1 MQKTIIAKYV
11 FIALTVLVVCLLTLT
26 LIVRFYK
33 DSNGATLLDHAIENN
48 SLIQVKCLVALGAD
62 VKYDFGF
69 TALHDAAY
77 NGSLEIVQWL
87 AEHGLDVK
95 AKDDDGC
102 TALYFACI
110 NGNPELVKWLVEQGV
125 DVNAKNAYGK
135 TALHEAAWRK
145 GRLELVQYLVER
157 GAEVNIA
164 DCEFPVLH
172 NAASAGDL
180 EVVQWLVEHG
190 ADINAKDMWGR
201 TVLHSAAYGDSVEL
215 IQWLV
220 EQGLDINATD
230 NAGETPLDKVCRRN
244 NAVTQWLREHG
255 AKESKQ

>member
-1 MQKTIIAKYV
+1 MQKTNIAKYV

-33 DSNGATLLDHAIENN
+33 DSEGFTLLDRAIIENK

-62 VKYDFGF
+62 VDWS
-69 TALHDAAY
+69 TLHLAAF

-87 AEHGLDVK
+87 SEHGLDVHER
-95 AKDDDGC
+95 DDDGQ
-102 TALYFACI
+102 TALHLAAGS
-110 NGNPELVKWLVEQGV
+110 GNLELVEWLVKQGL

-135 TALHEAAWRK
+135 TALYEAAWRK

-164 DCEFPVLH
+164 DCEYPVLH
-172 NAASAGDL
+172 NAVSAGDL

-201 TVLHSAAYGDSVEL
+201 TVLHLAAYGDSVEL